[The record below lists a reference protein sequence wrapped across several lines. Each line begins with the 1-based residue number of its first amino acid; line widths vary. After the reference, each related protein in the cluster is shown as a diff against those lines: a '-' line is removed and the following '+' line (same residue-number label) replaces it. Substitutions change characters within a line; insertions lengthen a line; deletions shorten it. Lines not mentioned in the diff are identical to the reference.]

1 MATRSIVLKRGL
13 TSFAKLTGAST
24 DLPLLAG
31 QAQHLL
37 ADRCEPARHVYAV
50 AAEHHD
56 AIADPVELH
65 PPAVELDLVNPLRP
79 DRRLSPQDWGGGDDE
94 RNSLGHAGDVGTVG
108 RLINT
113 LQVLFPRGLKS
124 IISVVNLEDFAMD
137 IRSLLIEQ
145 RQTGDKF
152 RVAER
157 DALRLQKML
166 SGSGIDDAT
175 RRQAEEALT
184 YGQEEMARLSKQML
198 ELDVSVTIAALR
210 AP

>member
-1 MATRSIVLKRGL
+1 
-13 TSFAKLTGAST
+13 
-24 DLPLLAG
+24 
-31 QAQHLL
+31 
-37 ADRCEPARHVYAV
+37 
-50 AAEHHD
+50 
-56 AIADPVELH
+56 
-65 PPAVELDLVNPLRP
+65 
-79 DRRLSPQDWGGGDDE
+79 
-94 RNSLGHAGDVGTVG
+94 
-108 RLINT
+108 
-113 LQVLFPRGLKS
+113 
-124 IISVVNLEDFAMD
+124 MD

-157 DALRLQKML
+157 DTLRLQKML